1 MAKRYTAKTRS
12 GARRARVKED
22 KFLQKYGYT
31 SDDEQL
37 FEKFR
42 SKRSKLGADLEEYED
57 LNDYFS
63 DEYDLPFSDDGDIW
77 ECGPCLVG
85 GYLCF
90 CGNCPQK

>member
-31 SDDEQL
+31 GDDEQL

-42 SKRSKLGADLEEYED
+42 NKRSKLGADLEEYAED
-57 LNDYFS
+57 YEIDYYS
-63 DEYDLPFSDDGDIW
+63 DEYALPFSDDD
-77 ECGPCLVG
+77 L
-85 GYLCF
+85 
-90 CGNCPQK
+90 